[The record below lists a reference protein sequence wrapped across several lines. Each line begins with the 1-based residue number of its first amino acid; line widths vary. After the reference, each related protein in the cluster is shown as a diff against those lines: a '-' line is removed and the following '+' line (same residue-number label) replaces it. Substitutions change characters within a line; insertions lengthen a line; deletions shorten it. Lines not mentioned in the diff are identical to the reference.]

1 MVRIFLVP
9 YPLLISLPPYPS
21 LPCTLYHTHT
31 LPPPGLLSVDMPGF
45 LKGINYISPLKYA
58 TENLTPYTLRGM
70 TFTCEDFQRLPDGR
84 CPLETGEQ
92 VLQLFHMD
100 IDPAPRLGAVVATT
114 VVYRIVAYLVLRLVR
129 TDVGGLWRRR
139 RE

>member
-1 MVRIFLVP
+1 
-9 YPLLISLPPYPS
+9 
-21 LPCTLYHTHT
+21 
-31 LPPPGLLSVDMPGF
+31 MPGF